1 VLEGLRVDEERL
13 CRGLGT
19 TYSRVDNNN
28 NYGGTGKQLISTSKL
43 LLESS
48 SSSSP
53 HHTLSKFESVG
64 ITVVTLAATKAKQAI
79 ETAERLLR
87 SGHDPFAFKRGCQ
100 EVTKRVDYALRVA
113 LVEERRVGVLEDLV

>member
-1 VLEGLRVDEERL
+1 MLEGLRVDEERL
-13 CRGLGT
+13 CRGLGM
-19 TYSRVDNNN
+19 TYSRADNNN

-43 LLESS
+43 LLES

-87 SGHDPFAFKRGCQ
+87 SGHDPFAFKRSCQ

-113 LVEERRVGVLEDLV
+113 LVEERRVGVLEDLM